1 MVRVASCCS
10 GRGSGSGSKLVNDC
24 DIPAL
29 GLTAL
34 VFEFV
39 EFAQCVECVECV
51 ESVES
56 VECVDS
62 INIADISI
70 LSNVLN

>member
-39 EFAQCVECVECV
+39 EFAECVECVEC
-51 ESVES
+51 VES